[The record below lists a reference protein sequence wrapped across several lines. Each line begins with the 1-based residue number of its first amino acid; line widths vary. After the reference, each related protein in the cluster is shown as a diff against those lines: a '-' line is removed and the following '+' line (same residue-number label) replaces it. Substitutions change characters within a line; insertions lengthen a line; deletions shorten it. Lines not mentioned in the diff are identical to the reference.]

1 MGGRSKISNWAWTGS
16 GFIVSSILS
25 FIKLL
30 YTGSG
35 FGPRFGHDLR
45 GGSAVLFSVVFFFLG
60 LLLLFIWA
68 ALKISGRGAG
78 RRR

>member
-1 MGGRSKISNWAWTGS
+1 MGGRSKISNWAWMGS

-45 GGSAVLFSVVFFFLG
+45 GE
-60 LLLLFIWA
+60 LLFCS
-68 ALKISGRGAG
+68 ALSSSFSGCFYFSYG
-78 RRR
+78 RR